1 MQSHITFSTFSLK
14 IEIIFVISAFLTCL
28 LTGGCG
34 KKEQT
39 VFTETVYASG
49 NGSYS
54 VEESSGKSNYSA
66 KGNYSGK
73 SDYSGSEGDQ
83 TNGSG
88 TSDRTGAMNGT
99 TSEAGSRENAV
110 CVFVCGAVNAEG
122 VYELPERS
130 RVIDAVEAAGGYS
143 DDADRTYVNQAEYV
157 YDTQRIEIP
166 TKEEAQMLREYE
178 RDAGAD
184 NESGHS
190 DGRIDLNTADKQALM
205 TLPGIGESKADR
217 ILEYRQAHGRFGST
231 EELMNVS
238 GIGSGVY
245 EKIKDYIKV

>member
-54 VEESSGKSNYSA
+54 VEESSGKSDYPA
-66 KGNYSGK
+66 KGKYSGK

-178 RDAGAD
+178 RDAGSD
-184 NESGHS
+184 NESGRS
-190 DGRIDLNTADKQALM
+190 DGRIDLNTADRKALM

>member
-88 TSDRTGAMNGT
+88 ASDRTGAMNGT

-110 CVFVCGAVNAEG
+110 CVLVCGAVNAEG

-184 NESGHS
+184 NASGRS
-190 DGRIDLNTADKQALM
+190 DGRIDLNTADRQALM

>member
-34 KKEQT
+34 KKQQT

-54 VEESSGKSNYSA
+54 VEESSGKDDYA
-66 KGNYSGK
+66 GKGNYSG
-73 SDYSGSEGDQ
+73 SQ
-83 TNGSG
+83 
-88 TSDRTGAMNGT
+88 SDRTGSSGSSDRTDAHSGS
-99 TSEAGSRENAV
+99 TSSEDSQGAV
-110 CVFVCGAVNAEG
+110 ICVFVCGAVNSEG
-122 VYELPERS
+122 VYELPEGS
-130 RVIDAVEAAGGYS
+130 RVIDAVEAAGGYT
-143 DDADRTYVNQAEYV
+143 DNADRTYVNLAEYV

-166 TKEEAQMLREYE
+166 TEEEAQMLREYE
-178 RDAGAD
+178 RSAETDG
-184 NESGHS
+184 ESKQS

-217 ILEYRQAHGRFGST
+217 ILEYRQTHGRFGST
-231 EELMNVS
+231 EEVMNVS

-245 EKIKDYIKV
+245 EKIREYIKV

>member
-1 MQSHITFSTFSLK
+1 MQSHITFSTFSLQ
-14 IEIIFVISAFLTCL
+14 IELIFVISAFLTCL

-184 NESGHS
+184 NASGRS
-190 DGRIDLNTADKQALM
+190 DGRIDLNTADRQALM

>member
-34 KKEQT
+34 KKQQT

-54 VEESSGKSNYSA
+54 VEESSGKDDYA
-66 KGNYSGK
+66 GKGDYTGKDNYSG
-73 SDYSGSEGDQ
+73 SQ
-83 TNGSG
+83 
-88 TSDRTGAMNGT
+88 SDRTGSSGSSDRTDAHSGSTSSVDSQGT
-99 TSEAGSRENAV
+99 V
-110 CVFVCGAVNAEG
+110 ICVFVCGAVNAQG
-122 VYELPERS
+122 VYELPEGS
-130 RVIDAVEAAGGYS
+130 RVIDAVEAAGGYT
-143 DDADRTYVNQAEYV
+143 DEADRTYVNLAEYV

-166 TKEEAQMLREYE
+166 TEEEAQMLREYE
-178 RDAGAD
+178 RSAETDG
-184 NESGHS
+184 ESNQS

-217 ILEYRQAHGRFGST
+217 ILEYRQTHGRFGST
-231 EELMNVS
+231 EEVMNVS

-245 EKIKDYIKV
+245 EKIREYIKV

>member
-88 TSDRTGAMNGT
+88 ASDRTGAMNGT

-110 CVFVCGAVNAEG
+110 CVFVCGA
-122 VYELPERS
+122 
-130 RVIDAVEAAGGYS
+130 
-143 DDADRTYVNQAEYV
+143 
-157 YDTQRIEIP
+157 
-166 TKEEAQMLREYE
+166 QMLREYE

-184 NESGHS
+184 NASGRS
-190 DGRIDLNTADKQALM
+190 DGRIDLNTADRQALM

>member
-14 IEIIFVISAFLTCL
+14 IEIIFVISAFLMCL

-54 VEESSGKSNYSA
+54 VEESSGKSDYFA

-184 NESGHS
+184 NESGRS
-190 DGRIDLNTADKQALM
+190 DGRIDLNTADRQALM

>member
-184 NESGHS
+184 NASGRS
-190 DGRIDLNTADKQALM
+190 DGRIDLNTADRQALM

>member
-184 NESGHS
+184 NESGRS
-190 DGRIDLNTADKQALM
+190 DGRIDLNTADRQALM